1 MAEPYTDKDEK
12 LLTQVLAYIS
22 PLYCRMC
29 GSCGGVCDKGVPV
42 PDMLRFLTYAD
53 GYGEFA
59 LARERFL
66 ELPAQVRAIR
76 CSDCSS
82 CSVDCPNGVKVR
94 DRVMRA
100 QELFA

>member
-1 MAEPYTDKDEK
+1 MAEPHTDKDEQ

-29 GSCGGVCDKGVPV
+29 GSCNGVCDKGVPV

-53 GYGEFA
+53 GCGEFA

-66 ELPAQVRAIR
+66 ELPA
-76 CSDCSS
+76 
-82 CSVDCPNGVKVR
+82 
-94 DRVMRA
+94 
-100 QELFA
+100 